1 MFLNL
6 GVSLVT
12 TPGLEQAVLLVL
24 EMEPLLYLYPFF
36 FVVVASS
43 FSLLFLSTSFLR
55 LSCRLFK
62 SEQTGGACVNR

>member
-1 MFLNL
+1 MNL

-36 FVVVASS
+36 CRKQLQ
-43 FSLLFLSTSFLR
+43 SLVSQHLLSEVEL
-55 LSCRLFK
+55 
-62 SEQTGGACVNR
+62 

>member
-1 MFLNL
+1 M
-6 GVSLVT
+6 T

-36 FVVVASS
+36 FVTSS
-43 FSLLFLSTSFLR
+43 FSLLFLSISFLR